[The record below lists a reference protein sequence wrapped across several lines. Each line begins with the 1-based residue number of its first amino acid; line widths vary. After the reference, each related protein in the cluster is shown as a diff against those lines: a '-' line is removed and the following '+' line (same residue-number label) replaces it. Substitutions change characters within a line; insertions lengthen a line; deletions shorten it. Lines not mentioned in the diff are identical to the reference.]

1 MLECHRVTCIHFIRA
16 RGAFSH
22 GRDAAFS
29 SHSLVKDSDVL
40 PLVLSREPESARGIK
55 GCEGRDAVLIPKSLL
70 LLKSFVSRG
79 CHGVLKLLCLL
90 LVCYYIYRVLYTGEE
105 LLRRACV
112 VFERIREDRM

>member
-16 RGAFSH
+16 RGALSH
-22 GRDAAFS
+22 GRDAFS

-112 VFERIREDRM
+112 VYERIKEDRM